1 MSTPIE
7 DCLEY
12 TLNAHA
18 SELIIVE
25 GFAPAVRLND
35 KVCTI
40 QDAPVITFGSL
51 DSFVKS
57 LDGES
62 GVFCGGPWCGVNWR
76 VRYSREAFGKLAS
89 FRPMMPECPNFS
101 ELGIPD
107 VMMNLL
113 GVRSGLILF
122 AGPPCSGKTTSASAY
137 VSALCQSH
145 MLRASFLDPV
155 GEFNIPTGESLVIK
169 TKSKDMSKELKQGLL
184 AGTDLFWL
192 GDIQNENIIP
202 ALRAA
207 EAGAIVVGC
216 FNAGNSIGALDAMVS
231 FESSKDMK
239 MAKSLLASNLK
250 ALVLQHLIPS
260 VDNSQM
266 VVAWELIYNNQNVA
280 TFIRNGEH
288 FKLPPIVAASSA
300 EGMLSIDHSLSSLL
314 QAGVI
319 SKKDAL
325 KYAFDPSKIG

>member
-1 MSTPIE
+1 MSSPIE

-12 TLNAHA
+12 ALNAHA

-25 GFAPAVRLND
+25 GFSPAVRLND
-35 KVCTI
+35 KVCMI
-40 QDAPVITFGSL
+40 QDAPVISFGSL

-62 GVFCGGPWCGVNWR
+62 GVLCGGPWCGSNWR

-89 FRPMMPECPNFS
+89 FRPLLPECPNYA

-113 GVRSGLILF
+113 GVSSGLVLF
-122 AGPPCSGKTTSASAY
+122 AGPPCSGKTTTASAF
-137 VSALCQSH
+137 VAALCENR
-145 MLRASFLDPV
+145 MLRAAFLDPV
-155 GEFNIPTGESLVIK
+155 REFNIPTGESLVIQSK
-169 TKSKDMSKELKQGLL
+169 TNDMAKEIKQGLL

-192 GDIQNENIIP
+192 GDIQEDNIIP

-216 FNAGNSIGALDAMVS
+216 FNAGNSVGALDAMVS
-231 FESSKDMK
+231 FESSNEMK
-239 MAKSLLASNLK
+239 IAKSLLASNLK

-260 VDNSQM
+260 VDQSQM
-266 VVAWELIYNNQNVA
+266 IPAFELIYNNQNVA
-280 TFIRNGEH
+280 TLIRNGEH

-300 EGMLSIDHSLSSLL
+300 EGMHSIDQSLATLV
-314 QAGVI
+314 QAGAI

-325 KYAFDPSKIG
+325 KLAFDSSKIG

>member
-1 MSTPIE
+1 MSSPIE

-12 TLNAHA
+12 ALNARA

-25 GFAPAVRLND
+25 GLSPAVRLND
-35 KVCTI
+35 KVCMI
-40 QDAPVITFGSL
+40 QDAPVIPFGSL

-62 GVFCGGPWCGVNWR
+62 GVLCGGPWCGANWR

-89 FRPMMPECPNFS
+89 FRPMMPECPHFS
-101 ELGIPD
+101 ELGVPD

-113 GVRSGLILF
+113 GVSSGLVLF
-122 AGPPCSGKTTSASAY
+122 AGPPCSGKTTTASSY
-137 VSALCQSH
+137 VAAMCQNR
-145 MLRASFLDPV
+145 MLRGVFLDSV
-155 GEFNIPTGESLVIK
+155 EEFNIPTGDSLVIK
-169 TKSKDMSKELKQGLL
+169 SKSKDITKELKQGLL

-192 GDIQNENIIP
+192 GDIDDEHIIP

-216 FNAGNSIGALDAMVS
+216 FNAGNSVGALDAMVC
-231 FESSKDMK
+231 FESSKEMK
-239 MAKSLLASNLK
+239 IAKSLLASNLK
-250 ALVLQHLIPS
+250 ALVIQHLIPS

-266 VVAWELIYNNQNVA
+266 VSAWELIYNNQNISNL
-280 TFIRNGEH
+280 IRNGEH
-288 FKLPPIVAASSA
+288 FKLPPIVAASTT
-300 EGMLSIDHSLSSLL
+300 EGMVSMDHSLLALL